1 LAVRHDEAARN
12 DLVREAVADQASG
25 PAGRVVSVAH
35 AERDRWAQW
44 LLSSRHGGDPARE
57 KAVHEYLADIRD
69 RVLDEARVQ
78 DGETVL
84 DVGCGD
90 GLIGFGALDRVGPE
104 GRVIF
109 SDASQDLLHLCRQ
122 RAEEAGVADRC
133 LFLLS
138 SADRL
143 RAVADGAVDVVT
155 TRSVLI
161 YVADK
166 QWCFDEFHRVLRSDG
181 RLSVWEPI
189 NSYSG
194 WSARTDN
201 TYCGYDVTAVAD
213 LAAKVAALYS
223 GLQPRETDPMLNFD
237 ERDLLRAA
245 EQSGFQEI
253 HLELRVDIEP
263 RLPAVTWDSFTR
275 SAGNPLIPS
284 HAEAVA
290 ETLTPAEAELF
301 EGHLRPLVESGQG
314 ELRHA
319 VAHLW
324 ATKG

>member
-1 LAVRHDEAARN
+1 
-12 DLVREAVADQASG
+12 VAYPKRD
-25 PAGRVVSVAH
+25 PW
-35 AERDRWAQW
+35 AEW
-44 LLSSRHGGDPARE
+44 LLSTRHGGDPERARE
-57 KAVHEYLADIRD
+57 VREYLADIRD
-69 RVLDEARVQ
+69 RVLDKARLES
-78 DGETVL
+78 GETLL

-90 GLIGFGALDRVGPE
+90 GLIGFGALDRVGPR

-109 SDASQDLLHLCRQ
+109 ADVSRDLLQVCRQ
-122 RAEEAGVADRC
+122 QAHKANVADRC

-138 SADRL
+138 SAERL

-166 QWCFDEFHRVLRSDG
+166 QGCFDEFYRVLRPEG

-194 WSARTDN
+194 WSAHTDH
-201 TYCGYDVTAVAD
+201 TYCGYDVTPVAD
-213 LAAKVAALYS
+213 LAAKVGELYS
-223 GLQPRETDPMLNFD
+223 GIQPRDTDPMLDFD

-245 EQSGFQEI
+245 EQSGFREI
-253 HLELRVDIEP
+253 HVRLSVDIEP

-275 SAGNPLIPS
+275 SAANPLIPT

-290 ETLTPAEAELF
+290 ESLTPAEAERF
-301 EGHLRPLVESGQG
+301 EDHLRPLVETGQG

-324 ATKG
+324 AAKG

>member
-1 LAVRHDEAARN
+1 VAEPKRDPWAEW
-12 DLVREAVADQASG
+12 LV
-25 PAGRVVSVAH
+25 
-35 AERDRWAQW
+35 
-44 LLSSRHGGDPARE
+44 SSRHGGDPVRE
-57 KAVHEYLADIRD
+57 QAVRKHLADIRD
-69 RVLDEARVQ
+69 SVLEKAQ
-78 DGETVL
+78 LESGETLL

-90 GLIGFGALDRVGPE
+90 GLIGFGALDRVGPD

-109 SDASQDLLHLCRQ
+109 ADISRDVLHMCRQ
-122 RAEEAGVADRC
+122 QAQKAGVMDRC

-143 RAVADGAVDVVT
+143 RAVADGAVDAVT

-161 YVADK
+161 YVSDK
-166 QWCFDEFHRVLRSDG
+166 QACFDEFHRVLRPEG
-181 RLSVWEPI
+181 RLSLWEPI

-194 WSARTDN
+194 WSNHTN
-201 TYCGYDVTAVAD
+201 HSYCGYDVTAVAD
-213 LAAKVAALYS
+213 LAAKVVALYS
-223 GLQPRETDPMLNFD
+223 EVQPPDTDPMLTFD

-245 EQSGFQEI
+245 EQSGFREI
-253 HLELRVDIEP
+253 HMELRVDIEP

-275 SAGNPLIPS
+275 SAGNPLIPT

-290 ETLTPAEAELF
+290 ESLTPAEAARF
-301 EGHLRPLVESGQG
+301 EGHLRPLVETGQG

>member
-1 LAVRHDEAARN
+1 MFWCEWLRRTRQARR
-12 DLVREAVADQASG
+12 L
-25 PAGRVVSVAH
+25 GRVASVAN

-44 LLSSRHGGDPARE
+44 LVSSRHGGDPARE
-57 KAVHEYLADIRD
+57 KVVHQYLADIRD
-69 RVLDEARVQ
+69 RVLDKAQ
-78 DGETVL
+78 LQNGETVL

-109 SDASQDLLHLCRQ
+109 SDASQDLLDMCRQ
-122 RAEEAGVADRC
+122 RAEGAGVADRC

-166 QWCFDEFHRVLRSDG
+166 QSCFDEFHRVLRSDG

-194 WSARTDN
+194 WLAHTDH
-201 TYCGYDVTAVAD
+201 TYCGYDVTEVAD

-223 GLQPRETDPMLNFD
+223 GIQPRETDPMLNFD

-245 EQSGFQEI
+245 ERSGFREI

-263 RLPAVTWDSFTR
+263 RLPAVTWDSFIL

-284 HAEAVA
+284 HSEAVA
-290 ETLTPAEAELF
+290 ETLTPAEAERF

-324 ATKG
+324 ATRG